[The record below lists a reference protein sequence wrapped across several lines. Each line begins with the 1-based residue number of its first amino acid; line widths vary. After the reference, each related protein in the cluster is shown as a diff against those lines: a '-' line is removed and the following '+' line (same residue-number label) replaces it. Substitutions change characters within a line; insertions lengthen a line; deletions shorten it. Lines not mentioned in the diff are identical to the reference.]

1 MKGRIPQM
9 GISKRNSDLTKPRTQ
24 WNFATECLMRL
35 TFRNADILDH
45 TAFVDFFFAKF
56 VVDNGLGSF
65 GPE

>member
-1 MKGRIPQM
+1 
-9 GISKRNSDLTKPRTQ
+9 
-24 WNFATECLMRL
+24 MRL